1 MNTSKIIGVLTL
13 VMVLTAIISPGTA
26 AEVNN
31 TSVFI
36 DPGDQAYVQFEIW
49 VCLFATTILF
59 LMASIILP
67 RCNDI
72 CAVLAV
78 LFSSVVAYTSLSLEF
93 FETVVVSDTAVQI
106 HYLAHHSWL
115 ALLMLGL
122 FLVCLINVFR
132 VAFELYW
139 TKPTGGQI

>member
-1 MNTSKIIGVLTL
+1 MNTSKITVLVLLGVILA
-13 VMVLTAIISPGTA
+13 AIISPGAA

-49 VCLFATTILF
+49 ICLFATTLLF
-59 LMASIILP
+59 LILSIILP

-93 FETVVVSDTAVQI
+93 FDTVVVSDTAVQI

-115 ALLMLGL
+115 ALLMAGV
-122 FLVCLINVFR
+122 FIVCVINVFR
-132 VAFELYW
+132 VAFENYW
-139 TKPTGGQI
+139 IKPTGGKI

>member
-1 MNTSKIIGVLTL
+1 MNTSKITSLGIL
-13 VMVLTAIISPGTA
+13 VVILAAIISPGAA

-59 LMASIILP
+59 LILSIILP

-93 FETVVVSDTAVQI
+93 FDAVVVSDTVVQI

-115 ALLMLGL
+115 ALLMLGV

-139 TKPTGGQI
+139 TKPTGGEI